1 MFEVWFDGANGGTG
15 FYGGETA
22 TTKTIDKTTYY
33 DWANVAA
40 YIHKVQPNA
49 VVWGREFRWCGN
61 EAGYS
66 GRTCWANSDI
76 RSVQSEGNNNTGY
89 EEGFEFIPSESDVRT
104 SQNWFWHANENIKS
118 AEELYKIYLETVGR
132 NATLIMN
139 CAANTDGVLSDTQVR
154 NLGQLGE
161 LLETRLT
168 NNFALTATSITA
180 DQVRDGGK
188 YDAKNVADNDK
199 ETYWA
204 TNDGQTTGS
213 VTIELPE
220 TQQVHYVMLQEYM
233 KLGQR
238 VRAFNIEFSTDGS
251 TWRPFAEGTTIGHK
265 RIMAR
270 NDDTSSYGRGIPA
283 KYIRVNIT
291 DSRACPLLSN
301 IAIY

>member
-1 MFEVWFDGANGGTG
+1 M
-15 FYGGETA
+15 
-22 TTKTIDKTTYY
+22 
-33 DWANVAA
+33 
-40 YIHKVQPNA
+40 
-49 VVWGREFRWCGN
+49 
-61 EAGYS
+61 
-66 GRTCWANSDI
+66 
-76 RSVQSEGNNNTGY
+76 
-89 EEGFEFIPSESDVRT
+89 RT
-104 SQNWFWHANENIKS
+104 SQNWFWNTSESIKS

-139 CAANTDGVLSDTQVR
+139 CAPNTDGVLSDTQVR